1 MIRYNRNII
10 LTIQKTIMETALQK
24 LINKQILTH
33 YLKSTAYKINLNS
46 LINKILRGQMNL
58 NLNIK
63 IQMKLKKLK
72 FNYSM
77 KMNQN
82 LNKIIKNM

>member
-1 MIRYNRNII
+1 MIRYNRDII
-10 LTIQKTIMETALQK
+10 LTIQKTIMVTALQK

-33 YLKSTAYKINLNS
+33 YLKSTAHKINLHL

-63 IQMKLKKLK
+63 IQMKLKK
-72 FNYSM
+72 
-77 KMNQN
+77 
-82 LNKIIKNM
+82 